1 MRRLAFAAAVLLA
14 GWAAADGVDAR
25 GWTSGQKAA
34 GTATVLGAVAPEPVV
49 VTLPKAM
56 AKAIKG
62 PTLLVYFSPTCPH
75 CRHVAAEL
83 VELSKRLGDT
93 ATVIGV
99 ATSGS
104 KPADIEEFRATY
116 KLPFEI
122 VHDTGG
128 AIGSAMGARSTPS
141 AMLVDRVGAELQA
154 TGLWYPYSPGTD
166 ALVALRVGGGS
177 FAAFERDVY
186 QGNPACF
193 SCHVQEA
200 ESWLMTH
207 HGAAWGT
214 LVRKGDD
221 DDPKCTG
228 CHVTGAGQPTGWTP
242 GDDVLTDVGCES
254 CHSAGGPHDGA
265 TVDARATCVGCHDAE
280 HSIAF
285 SVEKGLPHIDHFRT
299 NTVTPEAWREVVE
312 AVRGGDAARCSP
324 SPTPPPSAPPPAPRA
339 TRPRPRTGRPPAT
352 PPRCRPWRSTSAV
365 RGRRVCPLPRDA
377 RPPGSA
383 RSDVAG
389 LPHRGRGGLRGL
401 PRPRRRAR
409 RRGRRQGQHRGPGRL
424 VPRLR
429 HRGRLHVVP
438 HDRLGSA
445 VGPRQGPAQGQARSV
460 RWACV
465 TLVSVPF

>member
-1 MRRLAFAAAVLLA
+1 MRKVALAAAVLLA
-14 GWAAADGVDAR
+14 GWAFADGVDAR

-34 GTATVLGAVAPEPVV
+34 GTATVLGPVAPEPVV

-83 VELSKRLGDT
+83 VALSKRLGES

-116 KLPFEI
+116 QIPFEI

-242 GDDVLTDVGCES
+242 GNEVLTDVGCEA

-265 TVDARATCVGCHDAE
+265 RVDARTTCVGCHDAE

-312 AVRGGDAARCSP
+312 AVRGGDAPRPLLAFPDAPTVGAAACATCHAPETTHWQASRHAAAMSSLEKHKRTDDVECVRCHATPARP
-324 SPTPPPSAPPPAPRA
+324 GPPAA
-339 TRPRPRTGRPPAT
+339 ALDGYRTAEGVGCEA
-352 PPRCRPWRSTSAV
+352 C
-365 RGRRVCPLPRDA
+365 
-377 RPPGSA
+377 
-383 RSDVAG
+383 
-389 LPHRGRGGLRGL
+389 H
-401 PRPRRRAR
+401 
-409 RRGRRQGQHRGPGRL
+409 GPGGAHIAAGGGKDNI
-424 VPRLR
+424 V
-429 HRGRLHVVP
+429 G
-438 HDRLGSA
+438 LGDSCPVCVIEA
-445 VGPRQGPAQGQARSV
+445 VCTSCHTTGWDPLWDLDKDLPKVKHA
-460 RWACV
+460 
-465 TLVSVPF
+465 P